1 MQTLTIR
8 TDETVMRQL
17 VAIGKILASSANKS
31 FETLEQ
37 DEDYPIY
44 DDGRTMEQRIADY
57 KADIEAIRRGELE
70 TYPLET
76 LKAEMEKW

>member
-1 MQTLTIR
+1 MI
-8 TDETVMRQL
+8 
-17 VAIGKILASSANKS
+17 I
-31 FETLEQ
+31 

-44 DDGRTMEQRIADY
+44 DDGKTMEQRIADY

>member
-8 TDETVMRQL
+8 ADETLISQI
-17 VAIGKILASSANKS
+17 VAISKALADTTNQK
-31 FETLEQ
+31 LII

-44 DDGRTMEQRIADY
+44 DDGKTTGQRIADY

-70 TYPLET
+70 TYPLEGIRDEI
-76 LKAEMEKW
+76 AKW

>member
-8 TDETVMRQL
+8 ADETLISQI
-17 VAIGKILASSANKS
+17 VAISKALADTTNQK
-31 FETLEQ
+31 LII
-37 DEDYPIY
+37 DEDHPIY
-44 DDGRTMEQRIADY
+44 DDDKTMEQRIADY
-57 KADIEAIRRGELE
+57 KADVEAIRHGELA